1 VRELKARET
10 EADNAK
16 RREGALRVVL
26 SRAIQQGYVVEEDHA
41 IDPPSA
47 DAIGDNEAVRQ
58 VATALVRLKQEKA
71 NLQNDVA
78 NQMKIANDRIQDAE
92 RLQKSTLQETAYYR
106 AKAIALESGS
116 GADLKRIEAER
127 IVELERQ
134 LESQTGEYEGNR
146 IELERI
152 QAELVRHTDL
162 SSSATEREAE
172 TLKRAEEA
180 EEENARLAE
189 ELEELRERST
199 ANDKQIRDHTERF
212 IALTSTQQQREA
224 ERDDYKTQLNDA
236 FAKHAEYLIVI
247 EQAQASLTSAGTRS
261 VELETLHGK
270 TQEQVGQLEAE
281 LVQVR
286 RELEDKTREAEQAQ
300 QRLAE
305 AETLHNT
312 TREEA
317 SNLRTLNTGN
327 LSELLVLHRGAKDTD
342 ERAVKGHQDQLRALE
357 EEKSSLLKL
366 LREAGQRVDATDIAV
381 NTHRQKTRELET
393 SHQSLRSDLRLQRT
407 KLLSVQTEVSK
418 YRDLYAA
425 KDSELRD
432 RDQAVTELQT
442 RVSLL
447 RKMMGDHGI
456 VVTDNQLDNAELPST
471 SELETKLRDKTR
483 AHENSQREIEEL
495 TARVREAE
503 EKSESLGRHV
513 ERINN
518 RSGSSASMRSPS
530 PGGASASEARALEAE
545 RKLQEI
551 EEKLSVVESDYQTAV
566 RYVKGTEKMLN
577 RLKVG
582 NE

>member
-1 VRELKARET
+1 
-10 EADNAK
+10 
-16 RREGALRVVL
+16 
-26 SRAIQQGYVVEEDHA
+26 
-41 IDPPSA
+41 
-47 DAIGDNEAVRQ
+47 
-58 VATALVRLKQEKA
+58 
-71 NLQNDVA
+71 
-78 NQMKIANDRIQDAE
+78 
-92 RLQKSTLQETAYYR
+92 
-106 AKAIALESGS
+106 
-116 GADLKRIEAER
+116 
-127 IVELERQ
+127 
-134 LESQTGEYEGNR
+134 
-146 IELERI
+146 
-152 QAELVRHTDL
+152 
-162 SSSATEREAE
+162 
-172 TLKRAEEA
+172 
-180 EEENARLAE
+180 
-189 ELEELRERST
+189 
-199 ANDKQIRDHTERF
+199 
-212 IALTSTQQQREA
+212 
-224 ERDDYKTQLNDA
+224 
-236 FAKHAEYLIVI
+236 
-247 EQAQASLTSAGTRS
+247 
-261 VELETLHGK
+261 
-270 TQEQVGQLEAE
+270 
-281 LVQVR
+281 
-286 RELEDKTREAEQAQ
+286 
-300 QRLAE
+300 
-305 AETLHNT
+305 
-312 TREEA
+312 
-317 SNLRTLNTGN
+317 
-327 LSELLVLHRGAKDTD
+327 
-342 ERAVKGHQDQLRALE
+342 
-357 EEKSSLLKL
+357 
-366 LREAGQRVDATDIAV
+366 
-381 NTHRQKTRELET
+381 
-393 SHQSLRSDLRLQRT
+393 LRLQRT